1 MIELRTP
8 KNWPTRS
15 TSASR
20 QWLRRLSSQRLGF
33 VSLQLRFNG
42 YDNNY
47 NEHLTWDFDM
57 ISALVQSGLVG
68 TRTLE
73 MPRSFSFDFD
83 FDVFP
88 SEMEKLQNM

>member
-1 MIELRTP
+1 
-8 KNWPTRS
+8 
-15 TSASR
+15 
-20 QWLRRLSSQRLGF
+20 
-33 VSLQLRFNG
+33 
-42 YDNNY
+42 
-47 NEHLTWDFDM
+47 M